1 MQSSLPSL
9 DKTLYKTPFSRA
21 YWVQAARE
29 FKNLRMLLFAAL
41 MIAIRVMLKIPKIP
55 LATDLNISFTFVAN
69 AFGSMVYGPVVAV
82 PSAIVSDFLGYLVA
96 NTDGGPYYPL
106 FILTESAGSVLYAL
120 FLYRTDITV
129 PRVFLAKF
137 SVNFLVNVILTVPV
151 MRAYYAFRQMSVVY
165 PFFDGLRIVKNLV
178 MLPVEAVVLTL
189 FLAAVVPP
197 VKPLGFVVSTVNKL
211 KLHKRHYA
219 LLAALFLVGVCA
231 TGLYMIHDYNTKSFS
246 KDYTPQERLEKNT
259 QINAWVAREN
269 PDEAEENL
277 VTVIQSARSK
287 AFDPQM
293 TYEFLVY
300 RLDWEQF
307 HAKEGST
314 VVISKKDTVYSLDV
328 VRGYSKSYAAK
339 DDALTLIGSGSA
351 VADKHTG
358 ECLSINVQWMNSDAQ
373 GEKTP

>member
-1 MQSSLPSL
+1 MKRCKIIFNQ
-9 DKTLYKTPFSRA
+9 T
-21 YWVQAARE
+21 
-29 FKNLRMLLFAAL
+29 L
-41 MIAIRVMLKIPKIP
+41 MISTGILFGLGIQELIRWLAGGITEIRWPWYIP
-55 LATDLNISFTFVAN
+55 LTIIFT
-69 AFGSMVYGPVVAV
+69 GLLCS
-82 PSAIVSDFLGYLVA
+82 
-96 NTDGGPYYPL
+96 
-106 FILTESAGSVLYAL
+106 
-120 FLYRTDITV
+120 
-129 PRVFLAKF
+129 LA
-137 SVNFLVNVILTVPV
+137 S
-151 MRAYYAFRQMSVVY
+151 
-165 PFFDGLRIVKNLV
+165 
-178 MLPVEAVVLTL
+178 
-189 FLAAVVPP
+189 
-197 VKPLGFVVSTVNKL
+197 
-211 KLHKRHYA
+211 
-219 LLAALFLVGVCA
+219 LFLVGVCA
-231 TGLYMIHDYNTKSFS
+231 TGLYMINDYNTKSFS
-246 KDYTPQERLEKNT
+246 KDYTPQERLERNT

-269 PDEAEENL
+269 PDETEEDL

-287 AFDPQM
+287 AFNPQM